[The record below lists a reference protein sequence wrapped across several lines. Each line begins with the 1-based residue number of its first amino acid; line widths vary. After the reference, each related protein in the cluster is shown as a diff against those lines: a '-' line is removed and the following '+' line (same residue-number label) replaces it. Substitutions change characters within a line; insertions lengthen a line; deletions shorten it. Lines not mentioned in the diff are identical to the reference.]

1 MHPTAALE
9 LLLPCAT
16 WAARILPQEFS
27 LGGFI
32 FSLFIHLDQIPELL
46 N

>member
-1 MHPTAALE
+1 MPPGQHSGIGQPAYI
-9 LLLPCAT
+9 LL
-16 WAARILPQEFS
+16 QEFS
-27 LGGFI
+27 LGDLI